1 MDLIFFFL
9 AGSLDVA
16 ENLNSRIVI
25 PNKQRK
31 RVKPGVISREL
42 ALPKNTKRPMYARET
57 VRGTPE
63 QPLEPQV
70 HDEHDRKSMRTSC
83 RLAAQVL
90 EYAGTLVKPG
100 VTTDYIDRQAHK
112 LIMNSGAYPSP
123 LRYARFPKSICTS
136 VNDVICHGIP
146 DSHQASLTPAAALGW
161 RYHKH
166 RCHGVQ
172 KRKGFHG
179 DTSKTFLCGN
189 VDDELKQLVDVTR
202 ECLTMAISIC
212 GPGVDYRLIGETI
225 NEIAD
230 RYNYGIV
237 RDFLGHGIGRYFHS
251 APAII
256 PYRNRIPGK
265 MQVGETFT
273 IEPILTTG
281 GTEYQIW
288 NDGWTAVTKD
298 GSYAAQFEH
307 TVLIL
312 ETGVEILTL
321 PL

>member
-1 MDLIFFFL
+1 
-9 AGSLDVA
+9 
-16 ENLNSRIVI
+16 
-25 PNKQRK
+25 QRK

-146 DSHQASLTPAAALGW
+146 DSRPLEARSLFSLSDGDIINIDVTVY
-161 RYHKH
+161 RS
-166 RCHGVQ
+166 
-172 KRKGFHG
+172 GFHG

-256 PYRNRIPGK
+256 PYRKRFLLLQLQSFLK
-265 MQVGETFT
+265 
-273 IEPILTTG
+273 PILTTG